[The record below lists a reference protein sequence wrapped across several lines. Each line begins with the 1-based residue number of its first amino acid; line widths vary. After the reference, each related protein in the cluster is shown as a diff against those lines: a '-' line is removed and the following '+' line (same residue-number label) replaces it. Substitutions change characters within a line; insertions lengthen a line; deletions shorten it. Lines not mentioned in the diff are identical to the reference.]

1 VRQALKIP
9 FKKQLKIKYK
19 YKGGDVGEIV
29 IKKKPETGWAHY
41 IKDLLGVNNICEEL
55 EYVRVYDGSDLIY
68 TYPCGS
74 RKRSDELD
82 TTFEDLKKELLREV
96 INEIRSR
103 RKVSLSDMLA
113 QFLAEQKML
122 SDLYNVLKEQI
133 EPKTSGFKD
142 LVDFIQILKTL
153 STLTPQQQQVI
164 SKETIKETLTNTT
177 QGIADVLKML
187 SEMPQE
193 EREKLVNEAM
203 QNIMNKFRESKS

>member
-19 YKGGDVGEIV
+19 YRNGDVGEIV
-29 IKKKPETGWAHY
+29 IKKKPEGGWAHY
-41 IKDLLGVNNICEEL
+41 IRDLLGVKDICDEL
-55 EYVRVYDGSDLIY
+55 EYVRVYEGTDLIY
-68 TYPCGS
+68 TYPCTK
-74 RKRSDELD
+74 RKSDELD
-82 TTFEDLKKELLREV
+82 TTFEDLKKELLKEV

-133 EPKTSGFKD
+133 EPKTNIFKD

-203 QNIMNKFRESKS
+203 QNIMNKFRETKQ

>member
-1 VRQALKIP
+1 MKIP

-29 IKKKPETGWAHY
+29 IKKKPEGGWAHY

-55 EYVRVYDGSDLIY
+55 EYVRVYEGTDLIY

-122 SDLYNVLKEQI
+122 SDLYSVLKEQI
-133 EPKTSGFKD
+133 EPKTSSLKD
-142 LVDFIQILKTL
+142 IIDFIQILKTL
-153 STLTPQQQQVI
+153 SSLTQPL
-164 SKETIKETLTNTT
+164 SKEEVKETLTNTGK
-177 QGIADVLKML
+177 GIADVLKML
-187 SEMPQE
+187 SEMSPE
-193 EREKLVNEAM
+193 EREKLMTEAM

>member
-1 VRQALKIP
+1 MKIP

-19 YKGGDVGEIV
+19 YRNGDVGEIV
-29 IKKKPETGWAHY
+29 IKKKPEGGWAHY
-41 IKDLLGVNNICEEL
+41 IKDLLGVNNICDEL

-68 TYPCGS
+68 TYPCGR
-74 RKRSDELD
+74 RKSDELD

-122 SDLYNVLKEQI
+122 SDLYSVLKEQI
-133 EPKTSGFKD
+133 EPKTSSLKD
-142 LVDFIQILKTL
+142 IIDFIQILKTL
-153 STLTPQQQQVI
+153 SSLTQPL
-164 SKETIKETLTNTT
+164 SKEEVKETLTNTGK
-177 QGIADVLKML
+177 GIADVLKML
-187 SEMPQE
+187 SEMSPE
-193 EREKLVNEAM
+193 EREKLMTEAM